1 MLSPLDLKNKMMEPK
16 KRKYYDKDETDD
28 YLELVMEQYKQLYD
42 ENLELQKNVKSLNDG
57 VQYYR
62 SIENTMQK
70 ALVLAE
76 KTAKETKDAAQLKA
90 EAIEKDANT
99 KADKIVAEAEQ
110 EYDKLKEKCLS
121 LVQQFNQ
128 YKMQLKQVASAQLEL
143 ITSDSFDVYSPEIE
157 AIRNE
162 KDNMIAEQVPEEP
175 KAPKAPTK
183 MEIPEPLVKEQP
195 VMKET
200 VEKEPEDLSETMV
213 LPDVKKEKRAKK
225 KNEELQE
232 DILTADTIDL
242 SDTLNQIQKP
252 KDADTKE
259 VTDALVLDPVDA
271 VVKEPFEAVPNS
283 AVTLESNPEMLSLE
297 PEEDKKEKET
307 PSLDSLLQN
316 INLGKKN
323 KKKKVEVSLKVTKP
337 ETAENKEAGVKVL
350 VPNGEFYAS
359 KICNTFEESVD
370 VCIEALEKQLVKYK
384 EKQRSK

>member
-28 YLELVMEQYKQLYD
+28 YLELVMEQYKELYD
-42 ENLELQKNVKSLNDG
+42 ENLELKKNAQSLNDG

-99 KADKIVAEAEQ
+99 KADKIIAEAEQ

-157 AIRNE
+157 AIQNE
-162 KDNMIAEQVPEEP
+162 KGNLIAEQ
-175 KAPKAPTK
+175 K
-183 MEIPEPLVKEQP
+183 LDKEQP
-195 VMKET
+195 DIKET
-200 VEKEPEDLSETMV
+200 VNEVPKDNNPEVQELEEPEKTPELSIDTLKPEKTKDLSETMV
-213 LPDVKKEKRAKK
+213 LPDVKKEIRGKKRK
-225 KNEELQE
+225 EELQE

-259 VTDALVLDPVDA
+259 VMDALVLDPVDA
-271 VVKEPFEAVPNS
+271 VVKEPFEAVKS
-283 AVTLESNPEMLSLE
+283 SMAVSDSNQEMLSLE
-297 PEEDKKEKET
+297 PEEDKQEKET

-323 KKKKVEVSLKVTKP
+323 KKKKGKDEDP
-337 ETAENKEAGVKVL
+337 F
-350 VPNGEFYAS
+350 EFLG
-359 KICNTFEESVD
+359 SVD
-370 VCIEALEKQLVKYK
+370 DF
-384 EKQRSK
+384 

>member
-1 MLSPLDLKNKMMEPK
+1 MLSPLDLKNKTMEPK

-28 YLELVMEQYKQLYD
+28 YLELVMEQYKELYD
-42 ENLELQKNVKSLNDG
+42 ENLELKKSVKSLNDG

-99 KADKIVAEAEQ
+99 KADKIIAEAEQ

-162 KDNMIAEQVPEEP
+162 KGNLIAEQ
-175 KAPKAPTK
+175 K
-183 MEIPEPLVKEQP
+183 LDKEQP
-195 VMKET
+195 DIKET
-200 VEKEPEDLSETMV
+200 VNEVPKDNNPKVQELEEPEKTPELSIDTLEPEKTKDLSETMV
-213 LPDVKKEKRAKK
+213 LPDVKKEIRGKKRK
-225 KNEELQE
+225 EELQE

-259 VTDALVLDPVDA
+259 VMDALVLDPVDA
-271 VVKEPFEAVPNS
+271 VVKEPFETV
-283 AVTLESNPEMLSLE
+283 ESSMAASDSNQEMLSLE
-297 PEEDKKEKET
+297 PEEDKQEKET

-323 KKKKVEVSLKVTKP
+323 KKKKGKDEDP
-337 ETAENKEAGVKVL
+337 F
-350 VPNGEFYAS
+350 EFLG
-359 KICNTFEESVD
+359 SVD
-370 VCIEALEKQLVKYK
+370 DF
-384 EKQRSK
+384 

>member
-143 ITSDSFDVYSPEIE
+143 ITSDSFDVYSPELE

-162 KDNMIAEQVPEEP
+162 KENMIA
-175 KAPKAPTK
+175 
-183 MEIPEPLVKEQP
+183 
-195 VMKET
+195 
-200 VEKEPEDLSETMV
+200 DLSETMV
-213 LPDVKKEKRAKK
+213 LPDVKKEKRTKK

-297 PEEDKKEKET
+297 PEEEKEEKET

-323 KKKKVEVSLKVTKP
+323 KKKKGKDEDP
-337 ETAENKEAGVKVL
+337 F
-350 VPNGEFYAS
+350 EFLG
-359 KICNTFEESVD
+359 SVD
-370 VCIEALEKQLVKYK
+370 DF
-384 EKQRSK
+384 

>member
-1 MLSPLDLKNKMMEPK
+1 MLSPLDLKNKTMEPK

-28 YLELVMEQYKQLYD
+28 YLELVMEQYKELYD
-42 ENLELQKNVKSLNDG
+42 ENLELKKNVKSLNDG

-99 KADKIVAEAEQ
+99 KADKIIAEAEQ

-162 KDNMIAEQVPEEP
+162 KGNLIAEQ
-175 KAPKAPTK
+175 K
-183 MEIPEPLVKEQP
+183 LDKEQP
-195 VMKET
+195 DIKET
-200 VEKEPEDLSETMV
+200 VNEVPKDNNPEVQELEEPEKTPELSIDTLEPEKTKDLSETMV
-213 LPDVKKEKRAKK
+213 LPDVKKEIRGKKRK
-225 KNEELQE
+225 EELQE

-259 VTDALVLDPVDA
+259 VMDALVLDPVDA
-271 VVKEPFEAVPNS
+271 VVKEPFEAV
-283 AVTLESNPEMLSLE
+283 ESSMAASDSNQEMLSLE
-297 PEEDKKEKET
+297 PEEDKREKET

-323 KKKKVEVSLKVTKP
+323 KKKKGKDEDP
-337 ETAENKEAGVKVL
+337 F
-350 VPNGEFYAS
+350 EFLG
-359 KICNTFEESVD
+359 SVD
-370 VCIEALEKQLVKYK
+370 DF
-384 EKQRSK
+384 